1 MAEPGRRRATY
12 EDVLKAPEH
21 LIAELMDGELFT
33 SPRPRQRHG
42 RAHSRLSAKLMTW
55 FEFGEGGGPGGWIF
69 MNEPELHLG
78 SDVLVPDVAG
88 WRSERFDESP
98 ESVGIEVAPDWICE
112 VLSPSTMRT
121 DRLRKL
127 PIYARAAVGHIW
139 LLDPIER
146 LLEVFRLSAGA
157 WSLVGGYG
165 GNDRVFAEPF
175 DAIELD
181 LAMIWG
187 RTEEPAG

>member
-12 EDVLKAPEH
+12 EDVLRAPEH

-33 SPRPRQRHG
+33 SPRPRPRHG
-42 RAHSRLSAKLMTW
+42 NAVTQLVADLVPP
-55 FEFGEGGGPGGWIF
+55 FGRGSGGPGGWIF
-69 MNEPELHLG
+69 IVEPELHLG
-78 SDVLVPDVAG
+78 PDVLVPDLAA
-88 WRSERFDESP
+88 WRAERLP
-98 ESVGIEVAPDWICE
+98 ELPDSVGIDVAPDWICE

-127 PIYARAAVGHIW
+127 PIYARAAVGHVW

-146 LLEVFRLSAGA
+146 VLEVYRLSGGI
-157 WSLVGGYG
+157 WSLAGGYG

-187 RTEEPAG
+187 RSDE